1 MEPTYITKLHE
12 QPLVTDYSED
22 YSEQGR
28 QVHRANYVLAWDG
41 EQFLNRW
48 GDMVW
53 RYKSVRIEQPLT
65 YEAII
70 RAIVRSRYTAD
81 EVEAILLNAQ
91 LAPEVAGEKREEYR
105 RELDELQDWRTEAK
119 RIAGEVMAAA
129 TINEQTTR

>member
-1 MEPTYITKLHE
+1 MEPNYITKLHE

-28 QVHRANYVLAWDG
+28 QVHRANFVLAWDG
-41 EQFLNRW
+41 EQVPNQW

-91 LAPEVAGEKREEYR
+91 LAPEVAGAKREEYR
-105 RELDELQDWRTEAK
+105 RELDELQNWRTEAK
-119 RIAGEVMAAA
+119 QIADQAMAAA
-129 TINEQTTR
+129 SIHEQTTR

>member
-1 MEPTYITKLHE
+1 MCIR
-12 QPLVTDYSED
+12 D
-22 YSEQGR
+22 
-28 QVHRANYVLAWDG
+28 RANYVLAWDG